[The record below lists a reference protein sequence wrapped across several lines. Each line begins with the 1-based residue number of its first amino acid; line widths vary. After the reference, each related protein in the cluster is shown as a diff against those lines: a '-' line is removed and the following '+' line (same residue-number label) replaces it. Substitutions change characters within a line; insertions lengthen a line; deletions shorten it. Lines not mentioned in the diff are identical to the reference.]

1 MFVYFTRRLLYLIP
15 MLLGISFLIYLGL
28 ELTPGDVLSY
38 LLPPEAIADLK
49 PEEIVEWLEGLTTE
63 QFKKVTDFFTTM
75 PKLKHSFTIKNTN
88 TGKDFTITL
97 EGLADFF

>member
-63 QFKKVTDFFTTM
+63 QFSWNQGVQNKF
-75 PKLKHSFTIKNTN
+75 LI
-88 TGKDFTITL
+88 L
-97 EGLADFF
+97 LAAS